1 MIRKLFHRQSKK
13 RKVNRIIK
21 SGYDSL
27 LQYEEQSDSSSQD
40 EEKSDPPPYLKKI
53 YPTEV
58 VGNEIKFPEVGEYIF
73 ETYTKLYGVT
83 IQNNILLIKKDFNF
97 TEKVLKSN
105 HEKFFNLLTI
115 VKTLDPSYKINGH
128 TNVDES
134 HNFYT
139 ITLRDLEYPNGKF
152 DVWIRVRKAIK
163 LNGKPDFK
171 TYFISLSDITKT
183 Y

>member
-1 MIRKLFHRQSKK
+1 MLRTLRKAFKK
-13 RKVNRIIK
+13 TDK
-21 SGYDSL
+21 SFNYDTL
-27 LQYEEQSDSSSQD
+27 PLYEQCEPSQD

-58 VGNEIKFPEVGEYIF
+58 VGNEIIFPEIGDYIF
-73 ETYTKLYGVT
+73 ETFTKLYGVT

-105 HEKFFNLLTI
+105 HEKFFNLLTTMKSI
-115 VKTLDPSYKINGH
+115 DPSYKINGH
-128 TNVDES
+128 TNVDTNVDES

-152 DVWIRVRKAIK
+152 DIWIRVRRAIK

-171 TYFISLSDITKT
+171 TYFISLSIIAKT